1 VLRRKG
7 SIEVGINHRHPGV
20 AAVEDQGVGQEVEE
34 GQEVERAA
42 QEGRGARGGQE
53 VEKGRRADTDLP
65 PLSHPGVQL
74 AMMTETRKTIS
85 DPMDIAFQNMFFLIL
100 VENGISGAGKSY
112 FAARV
117 VSRRDFD
124 KF

>member
-1 VLRRKG
+1 MWTDV
-7 SIEVGINHRHPGV
+7 SIL
-20 AAVEDQGVGQEVEE
+20 
-34 GQEVERAA
+34 A
-42 QEGRGARGGQE
+42 QEP
-53 VEKGRRADTDLP
+53 DDMMPSLCFLILSSTFP
-65 PLSHPGVQL
+65 PRSSTGHDDRDKKDYIWSNGHSLSKYV
-74 AMMTETRKTIS
+74 
-85 DPMDIAFQNMFFLIL
+85 FLIL

>member
-1 VLRRKG
+1 VLRRRG
-7 SIEVGINHRHPGV
+7 SIEAGINHRHPGL
-20 AAVEDQGVGQEVEE
+20 AAAEDQGVGQEVEE

-85 DPMDIAFQNMFFLIL
+85 DPMDIAFQNMFFFNFGGKWDFGRGEIL
-100 VENGISGAGKSY
+100 FCRPRSIAQ
-112 FAARV
+112 RL
-117 VSRRDFD
+117 
-124 KF
+124 